1 MLAQA
6 SIPQCHTPGV
16 TLDAM
21 ATERLTELEDGA
33 WRGFLSVHDHIWRK
47 LGEGL
52 APLGVSMAEYSVL
65 GLLGEAG
72 QRGLRLTEL
81 AERRGMS
88 GPGLSRLADRL
99 EQRGLI
105 ERSRAVSDGRSY
117 ELTLTREGRSLLR
130 EAWKQHYADIR
141 RLFLD
146 KLSDAQLKALAD
158 TWESLAD
165 LGESTA
171 TDL

>member
-6 SIPQCHTPGV
+6 TIPVRPWGT

-21 ATERLTELEDGA
+21 ATDRLTELEDDA
-33 WRGFLSVHDHIWRK
+33 WRGFLSVHDHILRK

-72 QRGLRLTEL
+72 KSGLRLTEL

-105 ERSRAVSDGRSY
+105 KRSRAVSDGRSY
-117 ELTLTREGRSLLR
+117 QLTLTREGRSLLR

-146 KLSDAQLKALAD
+146 KLSEVQLKALAD
-158 TWESLAD
+158 IWASLAD
-165 LGESTA
+165 LGA
-171 TDL
+171 GTDL